1 MIGGNSSGNA
11 PETKATGERRSRYRR
26 GVSAELLA
34 AAYLL
39 SCGYRIVA
47 RRYRA
52 SAGEIDLIAARGTLL
67 AFVEV
72 QRRRDALA
80 AEAAITP
87 LQRHRI
93 QRAADVFVARHSN
106 FRAYD
111 RRFDVIFILPWRW
124 PRHIEGG
131 L

>member
-1 MIGGNSSGNA
+1 MSANT
-11 PETKATGERRSRYRR
+11 PETDTTAERRSRYRR
-26 GVSAELLA
+26 GLSSELLA

-39 SCGYRIVA
+39 ARGYRILA

-52 SAGEIDLIAARGTLL
+52 SAGEIDLIAARGTLV

-72 QRRRDALA
+72 KRRRDAVA
-80 AEAAITP
+80 AEAAVTP
-87 LQRHRI
+87 LQRRRI
-93 QRAADVFVARHSN
+93 QRAADVFVARHP
-106 FRAYD
+106 RYRTHD